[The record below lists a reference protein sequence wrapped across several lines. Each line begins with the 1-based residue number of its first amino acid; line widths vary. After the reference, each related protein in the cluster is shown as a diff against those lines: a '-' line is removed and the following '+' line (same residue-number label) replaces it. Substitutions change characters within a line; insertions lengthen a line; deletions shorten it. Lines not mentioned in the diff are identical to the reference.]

1 MPDPCAELDFNG
13 CFATILSAHPYIEP
27 LRSQDFI
34 LDAACTSWNITE
46 PQPELRTTIS
56 RTLSISP
63 LVSQVLINRGIDS
76 PDKARSFLAARLSD
90 LHSPFLMK
98 DMARAV
104 DRIISALARQEHICV
119 YGDYDV
125 DGITSTAVLMRFLQ
139 RAGAHVSF
147 YIPGRVE
154 EGYGLCIEALD
165 RICAEHDAR
174 LLITVDCGVSDMD
187 AIVYAN
193 SRGIDVIVTDHHELP
208 AARAPAYATINPK
221 QPDCPFPFKGLAG
234 VGVAFNLVMAL
245 RKTLRERGAW
255 ADGCEPN
262 LRDYLDL
269 VALGTIADIVP
280 MVDENRIFVRNGLD
294 ELSRG
299 ARPGIRAL
307 KSVCGNEDDE
317 VTVTTVAYRLAP
329 RLNASGRISD
339 AGLGVRLM
347 LCETLNEALP
357 LAREIDQENTRR
369 RQIESRTLTEARK
382 LLDPYR
388 DDAALVLA
396 SRDWHPGVVGLCASR
411 LAGELCRPVIMIAC
425 DERRGIGRGS
435 VRSIEGFDVYAA
447 VKHCAA
453 LLKTY
458 GGHKGA
464 AGLSVAIDNIEG
476 FRARFNAFCSST
488 GHAGRTSPEIIT
500 IDAEIGLQELSYGVV
515 QDIEALAPFGPQNPE
530 PVFCSPDLKYYS
542 HMMVGN
548 GHLKLKIKDSGR
560 FYDAIGFNMASRYA
574 LGEASI
580 RLAFVPQINLYNGQK
595 NIQLK
600 LRDIKCN

>member
-1 MPDPCAELDFNG
+1 M
-13 CFATILSAHPYIEP
+13 
-27 LRSQDFI
+27 
-34 LDAACTSWNITE
+34 
-46 PQPELRTTIS
+46 
-56 RTLSISP
+56 
-63 LVSQVLINRGIDS
+63 
-76 PDKARSFLAARLSD
+76 
-90 LHSPFLMK
+90 
-98 DMARAV
+98 
-104 DRIISALARQEHICV
+104 
-119 YGDYDV
+119 
-125 DGITSTAVLMRFLQ
+125 
-139 RAGAHVSF
+139 
-147 YIPGRVE
+147 
-154 EGYGLCIEALD
+154 EA
-165 RICAEHDAR
+165 IAW
-174 LLITVDCGVSDMD
+174 
-187 AIVYAN
+187 AN
-193 SRGIDVIVTDHHELP
+193 SRGIDVIVTDHHEMP
-208 AARAPAYATINPK
+208 AERAPAYATINPK

-234 VGVAFNLVMAL
+234 VGVAFNLIMAL

-255 ADGCEPN
+255 ADAGEPN

-280 MVDENRIFVRNGLD
+280 MVDENRIFVRNGLE
-294 ELSRG
+294 ELCRA

-307 KSVCGNEDDE
+307 KSVCGNEHDE

-357 LAREIDQENTRR
+357 LARGIDQENTRR
-369 RQIESRTLTEARK
+369 RQIESRTLADARK

-411 LAGELCRPVIMIAC
+411 LAEELCRPVIMIAC
-425 DERRGIGRGS
+425 DENRGIGRGS
-435 VRSIEGFDVYAA
+435 VRSIAGFDVYAA

-458 GGHKGA
+458 GG
-464 AGLSVAIDNIEG
+464 LSVAIDNIGG
-476 FRARFNAFCSST
+476 FRERFNDFCGST
-488 GHAGRTSPEIIT
+488 GHAGRTSPEIIM
-500 IDAEIGLQELSYGVV
+500 IDAEIGLQELSYGMV

-548 GHLKLKIKDSGR
+548 GHLKLKIKDAGR

-574 LGEASI
+574 LGEVSI